1 MREERGRGQQRPHH
15 FHMFNLLEESF
26 ALLHKGL
33 PPVTIPD
40 EGGRREGPAE
50 TTSFSYVQPPFSQ
63 SSSPQKITP
72 NKSEP
77 LPRSETTKKLLRLH
91 SDGDDDE
98 VFVELRRR
106 KRKER

>member
-40 EGGRREGPAE
+40 EGGRREGGRRE
-50 TTSFSYVQPPFSQ
+50 GFWPFGLFWALLWLEVGVAT
-63 SSSPQKITP
+63 I
-72 NKSEP
+72 P
-77 LPRSETTKKLLRLH
+77 LPHWDSAVEPF
-91 SDGDDDE
+91 
-98 VFVELRRR
+98 FV
-106 KRKER
+106 